1 MSFLKKTDPIIPS
14 SGDSHIYYNILI
26 TNRNTVSTPPKMI
39 IYEQQRV
46 SPFLY
51 NPSDYLFSIIR
62 FSLDSCSLPVFIPTM
77 DLSEQGNITITPG
90 EAQPT
95 IYSVTLTYTDPTSG
109 ITISS
114 GRSQVNWIPEIKSA
128 TLPNNSQ
135 YGLQD
140 NSTGYYYC
148 MSFNWW
154 INLCNDAL
162 YTAFTE
168 LQTSASSNDISLP
181 VNEPPFLTW
190 NTDLQ
195 IVNITGLIGS
205 ETTGGYLTLA
215 PGSTTYPDYSSINIF
230 FNSAM
235 FELFNSF
242 PNIIYGYGTD
252 VNINGSMI
260 SGANVQVILPYNP
273 QNVINLSNNPFDQST
288 TSAYIQSS
296 QEFCT
301 VSLWNPVTSIV
312 FQSLKIPVN
321 PTQAGSPYIYDG
333 NQVLQAGNN
342 ASIISEIVDF
352 ETSSGQYR
360 SFINYTANVYRFIDL
375 FGNAPL
381 SDIDISVYWRGKDG
395 GLFPFT
401 LVSGGSCSIKLF
413 FKKRNS
419 AF

>member
-1 MSFLKKTDPIIPS
+1 
-14 SGDSHIYYNILI
+14 
-26 TNRNTVSTPPKMI
+26 
-39 IYEQQRV
+39 
-46 SPFLY
+46 
-51 NPSDYLFSIIR
+51 
-62 FSLDSCSLPVFIPTM
+62 
-77 DLSEQGNITITPG
+77 
-90 EAQPT
+90 
-95 IYSVTLTYTDPTSG
+95 
-109 ITISS
+109 
-114 GRSQVNWIPEIKSA
+114 
-128 TLPNNSQ
+128 
-135 YGLQD
+135 
-140 NSTGYYYC
+140 
-148 MSFNWW
+148 
-154 INLCNDAL
+154 
-162 YTAFTE
+162 
-168 LQTSASSNDISLP
+168 
-181 VNEPPFLTW
+181 
-190 NTDLQ
+190 
-195 IVNITGLIGS
+195 
-205 ETTGGYLTLA
+205 
-215 PGSTTYPDYSSINIF
+215 
-230 FNSAM
+230 M

-342 ASIISEIVDF
+342 ANIISEICDF
-352 ETSSGQYR
+352 ETTSGQYR